1 MKMVLP
7 DGNRPSR
14 SPCLGIL
21 PPQLI
26 VVVPFGHV
34 REKRGIEGRGGLV
47 RSPYQGCVN
56 TIEDKKA
63 SILEAEKGYRQNNH
77 PALTRILDKENRD
90 LVGPFSGAAFYQPL
104 RLEAFFSFEEGCTFH
119 ECALMVEKDSWESS
133 LSQMTIS
140 IIGTGDSQPSSKAF
154 FFIIIYIVQAKIFHI
169 INNTIS
175 MG

>member
-1 MKMVLP
+1 MPHAKTLSVL
-7 DGNRPSR
+7 RTPSIPR
-14 SPCLGIL
+14 TAGAEYLLRGKTCGSRLSPPKQGDLGSLHIRD
-21 PPQLI
+21 
-26 VVVPFGHV
+26 VPTPLKI
-34 REKRGIEGRGGLV
+34 KRL
-47 RSPYQGCVN
+47 QFL
-56 TIEDKKA
+56 KQK
-63 SILEAEKGYRQNNH
+63 KGYRQNNH

-90 LVGPFSGAAFYQPL
+90 LVCPFSGAAFYQPL

-154 FFIIIYIVQAKIFHI
+154 FYIIIIIYDQAKIFHI

>member
-1 MKMVLP
+1 MK
-7 DGNRPSR
+7 N
-14 SPCLGIL
+14 
-21 PPQLI
+21 
-26 VVVPFGHV
+26 
-34 REKRGIEGRGGLV
+34 
-47 RSPYQGCVN
+47 
-56 TIEDKKA
+56 KK
-63 SILEAEKGYRQNNH
+63 KGYRQNNH

-154 FFIIIYIVQAKIFHI
+154 FSLLFLYDLAKICNL
-169 INNTIS
+169 INIQ
-175 MG
+175 